1 MAWYS
6 SIAEKLPK
14 VLIFGF
20 LLYWIVSTNTAVGDR
35 VAVIVGVGLFAAF
48 ILGRIF
54 DRFGLPEWVLS
65 VVLIAGLF
73 VVWLT
78 AWTTV
83 F

>member
-20 LLYWIVSTNTAVGDR
+20 ILYWIIRINSSITDR
-35 VAVIVGVGLFAAF
+35 IALIVGGGLFVAF
-48 ILGRIF
+48 MLGRIF
-54 DRFGLPEWVLS
+54 DRFGFPEWVLN

-73 VVWLT
+73 AIWLATWT
-78 AWTTV
+78 AV

>member
-14 VLIFGF
+14 VLIFGG
-20 LLYWIVSTNTAVGDR
+20 LLYWILSTRTTVGDR
-35 VAVIVGVGLFAAF
+35 VALVVGGGLFTAF
-48 ILGRIF
+48 ILGRIL

-65 VVLIAGLF
+65 VALILGLA
-73 VVWLT
+73 VIWLT
-78 AWTTV
+78 TWTTV

>member
-6 SIAEKLPK
+6 RIAEKLPK

-20 LLYWIVSTNTAVGDR
+20 ILYWIIQINSSVADR
-35 VAVIVGVGLFAAF
+35 VALIVGVGLFVAF

-54 DRFGLPEWVLS
+54 DRFGFPEWVLS
-65 VVLIAGLF
+65 VILVAALF
-73 VVWLT
+73 AVWLATWT
-78 AWTTV
+78 AV